1 MKKIKVQ
8 DFVNRIQE
16 TEIDIK
22 VENGRIA
29 KCYAKGT
36 SGSIAFIFTD
46 LYARLMIG
54 IFGKTNA
61 ESTLKT
67 MNKIQE
73 NAIARVK
80 EYFEDKK
87 SREKKHD
94 LFNQSSKNSPL

>member
-36 SGSIAFIFTD
+36 TGSIAFLFTD
-46 LYARLMIG
+46 IYARLIIG
-54 IFGKTNA
+54 VFGKTSKKDA
-61 ESTLKT
+61 LEA

-73 NAIARVK
+73 NATARVQ
-80 EYFEDKK
+80 EFF
-87 SREKKHD
+87 EKK
-94 LFNQSSKNSPL
+94 KG